1 MNLKSIII
9 PLLLTTLILRTVCH
23 AEEPIELRLDE
34 QAGQLT
40 VLIGGKEAISYN
52 FAPEIDRPH
61 LWPVHSP
68 SGKLLT
74 EQRPPPGH
82 HVHHRSLW
90 VVDRVQLEGAREV
103 DFYHSWKGQ
112 DRPRD
117 PTSPFKDGIRHVEFT
132 RSLVEAGVAKLGM
145 KQVWEIDRKTPV
157 LDQQT
162 DLVVYPLG
170 KGPLGKEPLG
180 NGEYLIDLS
189 FVVTASYGNVQ
200 FTSDWVHYAWPYVR
214 MHNQFIGEQGGTI
227 TDDQG
232 RTGQQQT
239 DQQYAKWIDY
249 SNTIDGVAEG
259 LTVLSHPS
267 NGKHKWLTRE
277 YGTFG
282 PRRKDE
288 LSGTQF
294 TVAKGESISGRVGIL
309 VHRGDVQTGQ
319 VSQRYQHYLEMSK

>member
-1 MNLKSIII
+1 MKSKILS
-9 PLLLTTLILRTVCH
+9 LLLTTIILQPVCH
-23 AEEPIELRLDE
+23 AEEPVELRLDE
-34 QAGQLT
+34 TAGKLI
-40 VLIGGKEAISYN
+40 VLIEGEEAVGYN

-61 LWPVHSP
+61 LWPVRSP

-74 EQRPPPGH
+74 ELRPPPGH

-90 VVDRVQLEGAREV
+90 VVDRVQLEGSREV

-117 PTSPFKDGIRHVEFT
+117 PTSAFKDGIRHIEFT
-132 RSLVEAGVAKLGM
+132 RSQIEADVAKLGM

-162 DLVVYPLG
+162 DLDIHS
-170 KGPLGKEPLG
+170 LG
-180 NGEYLIDLS
+180 NGEYLLDLS

-214 MHNQFIGEQGGTI
+214 MHNQFIGDQGGTI

-239 DQQYAKWIDY
+239 DQKYAKWIDY
-249 SNTIDGVAEG
+249 SNTIDGVTEG

-294 TVAKGESISGRVGIL
+294 TVPKGESISGRVGIL
-309 VHRGDVQTGQ
+309 VHRGDVNTGQ
-319 VSQRYQHYLEMSK
+319 VAHRYQHYLELSQ

>member
-1 MNLKSIII
+1 MKCNLKKLSV
-9 PLLLTTLILRTVCH
+9 PMAILFMQAVCL
-23 AEEPIELRLDE
+23 AEQPVELQRDD
-34 QAGQLT
+34 QAGKLV
-40 VLIGGKEAISYN
+40 VLVEGKEAVAYN

-61 LWPVHSP
+61 LWPVRSP

-74 EQRPPPGH
+74 ELRPPPGH

-103 DFYHSWKGQ
+103 DFYHSWKSQ

-117 PTSPFKDGIRHVEFT
+117 PTSPFKDGIRHLEFT
-132 RSLVEAGVAKLGM
+132 RSVVESGVAKLGM

-162 DLVVYPLG
+162 DLVVH
-170 KGPLGKEPLG
+170 PLG
-180 NGEYLIDLS
+180 NNEYLLDLS
-189 FVVTASYGNVQ
+189 FVLTANYGKVQ

-214 MHNQFIGEQGGTI
+214 MHEQFIGDHGGTI

-239 DQQYAKWIDY
+239 DKKYAKWIDY
-249 SNTIDGVAEG
+249 SNAIDGVTEG
-259 LTVLSHPS
+259 LTVLSHTS

-294 TVAKGESISGRVGIL
+294 TLAKGESVSGRVGIL
-309 VHRGDVQTGQ
+309 SHRGDVNSGK
-319 VSQRYQHYLEMSK
+319 VSQRYQHYLELSK